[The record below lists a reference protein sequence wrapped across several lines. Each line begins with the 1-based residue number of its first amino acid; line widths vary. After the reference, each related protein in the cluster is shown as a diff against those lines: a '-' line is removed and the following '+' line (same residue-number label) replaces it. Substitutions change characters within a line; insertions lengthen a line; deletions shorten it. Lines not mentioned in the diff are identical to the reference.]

1 MLINSIARCRLDY
14 LALECIGKAWA
25 TTDCVISSSCSE
37 IQWLCLT
44 VFSASLQRRKKMS
57 CSTAMCMSS
66 LALRHLNDN
75 NECSFY
81 NKKLLEQTLEKEK
94 QKII

>member
-1 MLINSIARCRLDY
+1 MLISSIARCRLDY
-14 LALECIGKAWA
+14 LALKCNGKAWA
-25 TTDCVISSSCSE
+25 TADCIIISTCSE
-37 IQWLCLT
+37 IQLALFNC
-44 VFSASLQRRKKMS
+44 FSASLQRWKKMS

-66 LALRHLNDN
+66 LALRHLNDS